1 MRAVGVVAEYNPFHN
16 GHAYHL
22 TMARQVADA
31 DVVIAVMSGNFVQRG
46 EAAIFDKW
54 ARADQALHHGA
65 DVVIELPFH
74 WAVQPAHLFAQGA
87 LTLLAALQIPTM
99 VFGAEHPQVDFTA
112 LAEQSVNDTRAFKRF
127 DQTYATLFN
136 AQLEAKTGFRLDQPN
151 DILSFS
157 YAMANQQLKRP
168 LVLMPIQRLGA
179 DYHEQVLS
187 QQQFASATAVRKA
200 MLTPTDQT
208 VRQLADLVP
217 KQTLASFSQQPA
229 IAGWTPQ
236 LWHLLRHTL
245 VVTPVTELAN
255 VYQMSEGLE
264 YRLKAAAEENDT
276 WPDFL
281 TAIKTKRYT
290 YSRLLRV
297 CLYTVMH
304 ATTAEMVPGQS
315 EYLRLLGF
323 TSAGQ
328 RWLNEAKKRFMF
340 PLITR
345 FDRKLKQTTLNLDY
359 RAGTVYEMLTG
370 QAQDFRHNPLRV
382 VTK

>member
-22 TMARQVADA
+22 TKARQVAEA

-54 ARADQALHHGA
+54 SRANQALHHGA

-112 LAEQSVNDTRAFKRF
+112 LAKQSVNDTQAFKRF

-151 DILSFS
+151 DILSFG
-157 YAMANQQLKRP
+157 YAMANQQLKQP
-168 LVLMPIQRLGA
+168 LRLMPIRRLGA
-179 DYHEQVLS
+179 DYHEHVLD
-187 QQQFASATAVRKA
+187 QQLFASATAVRQA

-208 VRQLADLVP
+208 VNQLSDLVP
-217 KQTLASFSQQPA
+217 QQTLTSFSQQPV

-236 LWHLLRHTL
+236 LWHLLRHVL
-245 VVTPVTELAN
+245 VVTPVAELAEI
-255 VYQMSEGLE
+255 YQMSEGLE
-264 YRLKAAAEENDT
+264 YRLKTAAEENDT

-297 CLYTVMH
+297 CLYTVLH

-323 TSAGQ
+323 TPAGQ
-328 RWLNEAKKRFMF
+328 QWLNEAKKQFTF

-345 FDRKLKQTTLNLDY
+345 FDRKLKQKTLNLDY
-359 RAGTVYEMLTG
+359 RAGAIYEMLTG
-370 QAQDFRHNPLRV
+370 QTQDFRHNPLRV